1 MQELIIFCNDSYIGK
16 QVTFPTHQ
24 NYTYCLNRNDSHLPS
39 LVVSTDGVV
48 PSIVLVSTDSVVA
61 ADDKLSVDSVV
72 STGAVVDPARR
83 ISCQMHSLV

>member
-1 MQELIIFCNDSYIGK
+1 MSLPN
-16 QVTFPTHQ
+16 HQ
-24 NYTYCLNRNDSHLPS
+24 NYTYFLNRNDSHLPS
-39 LVVSTDGVV
+39 LVVSTDCVD

-83 ISCQMHSLV
+83 ISCQMLSLV